1 MKFLT
6 VLLLLSAVA
15 IVSIEITSARV
26 WAGAPLGSTNE
37 DLASQNEAP
46 LRVKRCNPWDGGK
59 NCGNGP
65 QGPNDK

>member
-1 MKFLT
+1 MKSFT
-6 VLLLLSAVA
+6 ILLLLSAVA
-15 IVSIEITSARV
+15 LVSFEITSARV
-26 WAGAPLGSTNE
+26 LVGAPLDSTNE
-37 DLASQNEAP
+37 DASKNEAP